1 MTRSADER
9 FGSAGTWIT
18 SAALLLLPLDGVC
31 AQLIVGVQAAAPWV
45 AGASIFALL
54 LAVLA
59 WRWRRLL
66 SEPKSGLASIRA
78 VSKGEFLRRLA
89 HAFRSHGYTVERPG
103 KAARRGGVG
112 LVLSKAGRRFLVHC
126 LAWNK
131 ARVDENSV
139 LALSRA
145 LAEEH
150 SAGGLL
156 VTCGVFTPAARL
168 RAADTR
174 IGLIEGAAL
183 LELVSRGR
191 AARSGRPEGLE
202 RREPYFGTPLAEVPE
217 CPLCAGPLV
226 QSERVGIDGGAAV
239 EWICSMRH
247 CRRDRIA

>member
-1 MTRSADER
+1 MTRTADER
-9 FGSAGTWIT
+9 FGSAGTRIT

-112 LVLSKAGRRFLVHC
+112 LVPHFINAHTYLLGGQSLG
-126 LAWNK
+126 LAC
-131 ARVDENSV
+131 VV
-139 LALSRA
+139 ALSNPG
-145 LAEEH
+145 E
-150 SAGGLL
+150 
-156 VTCGVFTPAARL
+156 
-168 RAADTR
+168 
-174 IGLIEGAAL
+174 
-183 LELVSRGR
+183 
-191 AARSGRPEGLE
+191 
-202 RREPYFGTPLAEVPE
+202 
-217 CPLCAGPLV
+217 
-226 QSERVGIDGGAAV
+226 
-239 EWICSMRH
+239 
-247 CRRDRIA
+247 